1 MPWLALP
8 LFPPGCCSL
17 LCSRAQSLLDGSE
30 SSYLCIHDC
39 VVLSKGRIPGTKQ
52 YYGAIWIVFY
62 GFSEAFCPLPK
73 TALKLLEALKR
84 YFKIVIDLLLG
95 FKLSV
100 RSAGEHLLQ
109 RLFLPSTSS
118 NAQSSKENKKSIHFC
133 SQDYLEQEVVLMLDL
148 NLTLSFP

>member
-1 MPWLALP
+1 VLNSLADQAITNKSCFPRWTLPSWGLQCRWEVKHLPWLALP

-84 YFKIVIDLLLG
+84 YLKIVIDLLLG

-109 RLFLPSTSS
+109 RLFLP
-118 NAQSSKENKKSIHFC
+118 
-133 SQDYLEQEVVLMLDL
+133 
-148 NLTLSFP
+148 